1 MKRRRSFDDDP
12 FAVLGLGT
20 DAGRSEVIE
29 ARRRLAKTLHPD
41 VGGSQAAM
49 QRINA
54 AAQGALA
61 LLELGSG
68 VAPRSEVRHGGSRR
82 QPTEDPSVRGAARRD
97 HPSFTVEALPV
108 EAFEGL
114 LVVASW
120 VGDLISDDPPY
131 MLELALVDPIRG
143 WCRLDLVPDAGSST
157 VSLSVAAEPG
167 YRIPDVDLVR
177 DLWIDGLNRLD
188 WDGIR
193 DGDEGGVSA
202 PLP

>member
-1 MKRRRSFDDDP
+1 MKRRRSSDEDP
-12 FAVLGLGT
+12 FAVLGLSAG
-20 DAGRSEVIE
+20 AGRNEVIE

-41 VGGSQAAM
+41 VGGSQTEM

-61 LLELGSG
+61 QLELGSG
-68 VAPRSEVRHGGSRR
+68 AVAPGSAPHGAARR
-82 QPTEDPSVRGAARRD
+82 QTTEDPSARGAARRD
-97 HPSFTVEALPV
+97 HPSFTIEALPV

-131 MLELALVDPIRG
+131 MLEIALVDPIRG

-167 YRIPDVDLVR
+167 FPVPDIDRVR

-188 WDGIR
+188 WAGIQ
-193 DGDEGGVSA
+193 DGDDRGVSA